1 MLSGHSRGRVWP
13 WFVAMVVIAATVAA
27 FVVPLPYYVDGPG
40 VVRATQARVSVS
52 GHPSYDSKGEI
63 FFTTVSERRATP
75 YLLLQAWLD
84 ESIDTLPEKVATPTG
99 NREAERREEQQ
110 QMDRSKLT
118 SIEVAFDVLDLP
130 LTITGTG
137 AFVNEV
143 GKDYPAAAQLR
154 AGDVITSV
162 DGAPVT
168 VVDDLR
174 PLLADK
180 PVGAT
185 VDLGV
190 RRDGATSVVAVE
202 LGRNADDDSHGFLG
216 IIPSTADE
224 KVDFHFDIELD
235 SGSVIGPSAGLAWTL
250 GVIDRLTPGD
260 LTHGK
265 KVAVTGTI
273 AADGTVGPIGG
284 IGQKVVGAKDAG
296 ATLFL
301 YPAATSAADVKWMKR
316 LAGDDIDLEPVAT
329 IDDAL
334 KVLDPKG
341 LGAA

>member
-1 MLSGHSRGRVWP
+1 MVL
-13 WFVAMVVIAATVAA
+13 VAAVIAA

-40 VVRATQARVSVS
+40 VVRATQSRVSIE
-52 GHPSYDSKGEI
+52 GHRSYRSKGQI
-63 FFTTVSERRATP
+63 FFTTVSERKATP

-84 ESIDTLPEKVATPTG
+84 DAIDSVPEKVATPTG
-99 NREAERREEQQ
+99 NRDAERRAEQQ

-118 SIEVAFDVLDLP
+118 SIEVAFKVLGLP

-143 GKDYPAAAQLR
+143 GRDYPAADVIEP
-154 AGDVITSV
+154 GDVITAI

-180 PVGAT
+180 PVGST
-185 VDLGV
+185 VTVAL
-190 RRDGATSVVAVE
+190 RKRGATSSSDVTVE
-202 LGRNADDDSHGFLG
+202 LGRNEDDPSHGYLG
-216 IIPSTADE
+216 ILPSTADE

-235 SGSVIGPSAGLAWTL
+235 SGEVIGPSAGLAWTL

-260 LTHGK
+260 LTHGR

-273 AADGTVGPIGG
+273 APDGTVGPIGG
-284 IGQKVVGAKDAG
+284 IGQKVVGAKDEG

-301 YPAATSAADVKWMKR
+301 YPASTSKEDVRRLKH
-316 LAGDDIDLEPVAT
+316 LAGDDIRLEPVNT
-329 IDDAL
+329 VEDAL
-334 KVLDPKG
+334 KVLDPTG